1 MEKGSLADNVAE
13 TMFEAL
19 RAAPVRLDE
28 LHAFAQG
35 MALSY
40 LALTSSR
47 NFDSFSAAQLEPMCE
62 MIKRGVKVEW
72 LIEAIERGAT
82 VAGELLKEQR
92 VTLSFAT
99 VIAKMVAAQANLKA
113 AG

>member
-1 MEKGSLADNVAE
+1 LEKGSPADKVSEAI
-13 TMFEAL
+13 FEAL
-19 RAAPVRLDE
+19 RLAPVRLEE
-28 LHAFAQG
+28 LHAFAQS

-47 NFDSFSAAQLEPMCE
+47 NPDSFSATQLEPMCQL
-62 MIKRGVKVEW
+62 IKRGVKVEW
-72 LIEAIERGAT
+72 LIAAIERAAV
-82 VAGELLKEQR
+82 VAAELLKEQK